1 MPCLASEEKQKSD
14 VTQVSCKEVSDAS
27 LASLSGNSE
36 AVTISTHALS
46 DATFRCQD
54 CCKGWG
60 ATPYP
65 LQRSVTSLSVVSS
78 GRGGGFNAPRTGVNG
93 HMGGHP

>member
-14 VTQVSCKEVSDAS
+14 VTQVSRKEVSDAS
-27 LASLSGNSE
+27 SASLSGNPE
-36 AVTISTHALS
+36 VGAISTHALS

-54 CCKGWG
+54 CSKGWG

-65 LQRSVTSLSVVSS
+65 LQRSVTSLTAVSC
-78 GRGGGFNAPRTGVNG
+78 RGG
-93 HMGGHP
+93 